1 MVRASQ
7 RKHMIN
13 TLGKS
18 IRQDII
24 RQAIDTGDAG
34 DELSSDEDSDDEQD
48 QEDEAEG
55 LLAIFEDKVRALM
68 AIEAN
73 RYLGP
78 RARVVKGPEDNAYYL
93 DVLEDKESFFNLC
106 ERLASNPIFHNNS
119 TCPQRPVAEQ
129 MMVTL
134 NRLGCH
140 GNGVSVGML
149 ATKYRIAEGTV
160 ELYTDRCLM
169 AILGLKSDLLC
180 WPDSNAHREVSEGF
194 GEVGFDGCVGLID
207 GTLVVLSTCPGK
219 DGADYYNRK
228 GSYGI
233 TTLLACD
240 QQKNIRYAY
249 TGWPGCSHDHRL
261 TNNSGLSRRSLD
273 FFGAGEY
280 LLADSV
286 FTPTTTV
293 VPAFKRAR
301 NRGLS
306 DEEHDFNR
314 HLSGVRV
321 GIENCIG
328 LLKTRFQSLKGLRL
342 RATNNEDLVRVNA
355 WIMACCV
362 LHNFLNQ
369 GSDMSFAEAPDK
381 AAAAETHT
389 SDAEQVQPGTA
400 AGNCKRREVLASASA
415 FRESGG
421 TF

>member
-1 MVRASQ
+1 MRTAPPQFFCVHGFLSPRVFNMVRSLQ
-7 RKHMIN
+7 RKLLIN
-13 TLGKS
+13 TLGEL

-24 RQAIDTGDAG
+24 RQAIDTGDAE
-34 DELSSDEDSDDEQD
+34 DESSSDEDSDDEQD
-48 QEDEAEG
+48 REDEAEG

-68 AIEAN
+68 KIEEN

-93 DVLEDKESFFNLC
+93 DVLQDKRFKIHFRMTRESFFNLC

-119 TCPQRPVAEQ
+119 TCPQHPVVEQ

-169 AILGLKSDLLC
+169 AILALKSELLV
-180 WPDSNAHREVSEGF
+180 WPDREARREVSEGF
-194 GEVGFDGCVGLID
+194 AEVGFDGCVGLID
-207 GTLVVLSTCPGK
+207 GTLVVLSTCPGR
-219 DGADYYNRK
+219 DGPDYYNRK

-233 TTLLACD
+233 TTLLVCD
-240 QQKNIRYAY
+240 QQKNITYAY
-249 TGWPGCSHDHRL
+249 TGWPGCSHDQRL
-261 TNNSGLSRRSLD
+261 TNNSGLSRRSQE

-280 LLADSV
+280 LLADSA

-301 NRGLS
+301 NRGLTG
-306 DEEHDFNR
+306 EENTFNR
-314 HLSGVRV
+314 HLSG
-321 GIENCIG
+321 
-328 LLKTRFQSLKGLRL
+328 
-342 RATNNEDLVRVNA
+342 
-355 WIMACCV
+355 ACCV

-369 GSDMSFAEAPDK
+369 GGNLSFAEAPIEPED
-381 AAAAETHT
+381 AETET
-389 SDAEQVQPGTA
+389 PDAEQDQPGTA
-400 AGNCKRREVLASASA
+400 AGLRKRRVVLAQAFA

-421 TF
+421 SY